1 MINLDIEIL
10 NDVNLILEKLDAHD
24 RFIEAKIELFE
35 DIDKTKNC
43 YSTTLNN
50 EENISNTQIFSS
62 ELDINNKLDEE
73 NNMSPFYGNRNIISQ
88 MKENNVNTLDS
99 LNPFEDENNMSKEI
113 HNNKEIEENKENK
126 DKNDNKYN
134 DSENKDKN
142 DNKYNDNENKN
153 NDNNKYNDNYNTCYI
168 NTPDSINT
176 NKNVKKKKIPEVIN
190 NNGKE
195 KKIILTNI
203 INILNYVFPDY
214 EFKYLNNSNYKYIK
228 NINSVIDNINYNLFY
243 IIENIY
249 RGFNKKIWKI
259 LKELIDFKYCDVYTY
274 LNDTD
279 NDPYVDK
286 ESISSFNYFFFAKK
300 NKRILFISCITKPKY
315 KNQKNDEDFNNLYM
329 GIQDEP
335 SINEQNEYDDEDS
348 SLC

>member
-1 MINLDIEIL
+1 MINLDIENL
-10 NDVNLILEKLDAHD
+10 NDVNLILERLDAHD

-35 DIDKTKNC
+35 EIDK
-43 YSTTLNN
+43 
-50 EENISNTQIFSS
+50 I
-62 ELDINNKLDEE
+62 
-73 NNMSPFYGNRNIISQ
+73 
-88 MKENNVNTLDS
+88 
-99 LNPFEDENNMSKEI
+99 
-113 HNNKEIEENKENK
+113 
-126 DKNDNKYN
+126 
-134 DSENKDKN
+134 
-142 DNKYNDNENKN
+142 KN
-153 NDNNKYNDNYNTCYI
+153 NN
-168 NTPDSINT
+168 ST
-176 NKNVKKKKIPEVIN
+176 NKKNICKKKIPEIIN
-190 NNGKE
+190 KKE
-195 KKIILTNI
+195 KKSILSNI

-315 KNQKNDEDFNNLYM
+315 KNQNDEDFNNIYI

-335 SINEQNEYDDEDS
+335 SMNEQNEYDDENS
-348 SLC
+348 SIY

>member
-1 MINLDIEIL
+1 MINLDIENL
-10 NDVNLILEKLDAHD
+10 NDVNLILERLEAHD

-35 DIDKTKNC
+35 EIDK
-43 YSTTLNN
+43 
-50 EENISNTQIFSS
+50 I
-62 ELDINNKLDEE
+62 
-73 NNMSPFYGNRNIISQ
+73 
-88 MKENNVNTLDS
+88 
-99 LNPFEDENNMSKEI
+99 
-113 HNNKEIEENKENK
+113 
-126 DKNDNKYN
+126 
-134 DSENKDKN
+134 
-142 DNKYNDNENKN
+142 KN
-153 NDNNKYNDNYNTCYI
+153 NN
-168 NTPDSINT
+168 NT
-176 NKNVKKKKIPEVIN
+176 NRKNINKKKIPEIIN
-190 NNGKE
+190 KKE
-195 KKIILTNI
+195 KKSILSNI

-315 KNQKNDEDFNNLYM
+315 KNHNDEDFNNIYM

-335 SINEQNEYDDEDS
+335 SINEQNEYYDEDS
-348 SLC
+348 SFY

>member
-1 MINLDIEIL
+1 MARYKYKWKKIFICNMLKKKKKNIHSIL
-10 NDVNLILEKLDAHD
+10 
-24 RFIEAKIELFE
+24 
-35 DIDKTKNC
+35 
-43 YSTTLNN
+43 
-50 EENISNTQIFSS
+50 
-62 ELDINNKLDEE
+62 
-73 NNMSPFYGNRNIISQ
+73 
-88 MKENNVNTLDS
+88 
-99 LNPFEDENNMSKEI
+99 
-113 HNNKEIEENKENK
+113 
-126 DKNDNKYN
+126 
-134 DSENKDKN
+134 
-142 DNKYNDNENKN
+142 
-153 NDNNKYNDNYNTCYI
+153 
-168 NTPDSINT
+168 T

-195 KKIILTNI
+195 KKSILTNI

-329 GIQDEP
+329 GIQDDP